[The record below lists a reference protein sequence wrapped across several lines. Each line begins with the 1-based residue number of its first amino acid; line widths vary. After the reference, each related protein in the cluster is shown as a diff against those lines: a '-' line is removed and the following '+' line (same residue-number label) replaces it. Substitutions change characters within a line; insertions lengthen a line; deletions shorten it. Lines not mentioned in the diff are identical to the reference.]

1 MQSIESLLEKKG
13 PVAVVVKE
21 YLRPVAGHGSVIFP
35 PTYAGNDG
43 YQIDAIGVGEN
54 KTNRCVLDSVQSQA
68 NRIEPEFMDE
78 PYSELVPQVVV
89 KAGDVQF
96 NVLEMAHRLADA
108 SARFSSLGDT
118 IDSAFKALSR
128 DRNAMPVAKLSPLS
142 LVLGVWDSR
151 GTGVKVQRFLGST
164 VFADGVSALHRSA
177 QFVPAF
183 SAENVESLDVMK
195 KMSNDKASRIGL
207 AHVPATKGRGGII
220 ADGPILRESVL
231 NLIGLRQL
239 RGAEESETAVL
250 QRYLLGLALVALTLE
265 QDYSLRSGCQ
275 LVRDANREGG
285 AFSAVLVFR
294 DGTEQTFEVD
304 HDSALVFAQTAA
316 EAFGVDHSA
325 KVGEFDIEKAKKY
338 IKDKA

>member
-1 MQSIESLLEKKG
+1 MQSIESLLDKKG

-43 YQIDAIGVGEN
+43 YQIDPIGIGDN

-68 NRIEPEFMDE
+68 NRIEPVFMDE
-78 PYSELVPQVVV
+78 PYSELVPQIVV
-89 KAGDVQF
+89 KAGDVKF

-118 IDSAFKALSR
+118 IDAAFKALSR

-164 VFADGVSALHRSA
+164 VFADDVSELRRSA

-183 SAENVESLDVMK
+183 SAENVESLEAMK
-195 KMSNDKASRIGL
+195 KEIDKKASTVGL
-207 AHVPATKGRGGII
+207 AHVPSDGRGGVI
-220 ADGPILRESVL
+220 AEGPILRESVL

-239 RGAEESETAVL
+239 RGANENETSVL
-250 QRYLLGLALVALTLE
+250 QRYLLGLALVALTLD
-265 QDYSLRSGCQ
+265 QDYTLRSGCQ
-275 LVRDANREGG
+275 LVRDADRGEG
-285 AFSAVLVFR
+285 AVSAVLVFR
-294 DGTEQTFEVD
+294 DGIERAFDID
-304 HDSALVFAQTAA
+304 HESALAFAQVAA
-316 EAFGVDHSA
+316 EAFGVEYSA
-325 KVGEFDIEKAKKY
+325 KVGEFDIDKAKKY

>member
-1 MQSIESLLEKKG
+1 
-13 PVAVVVKE
+13 
-21 YLRPVAGHGSVIFP
+21 
-35 PTYAGNDG
+35 
-43 YQIDAIGVGEN
+43 
-54 KTNRCVLDSVQSQA
+54 
-68 NRIEPEFMDE
+68 
-78 PYSELVPQVVV
+78 
-89 KAGDVQF
+89 
-96 NVLEMAHRLADA
+96 
-108 SARFSSLGDT
+108 
-118 IDSAFKALSR
+118 
-128 DRNAMPVAKLSPLS
+128 MPVAKLSPLS

-183 SAENVESLDVMK
+183 SAENVESLEAMK
-195 KMSNDKASRIGL
+195 KEIDKKASTVGL
-207 AHVPATKGRGGII
+207 AHVPSDGRGGVI
-220 ADGPILRESVL
+220 AEGPILRESVL

-239 RGAEESETAVL
+239 RGADESETVVL